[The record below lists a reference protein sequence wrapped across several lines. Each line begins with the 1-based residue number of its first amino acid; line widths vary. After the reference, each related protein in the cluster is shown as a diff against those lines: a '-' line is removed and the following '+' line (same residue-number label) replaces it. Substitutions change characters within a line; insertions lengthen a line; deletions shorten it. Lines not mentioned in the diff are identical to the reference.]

1 MWFTRPNWL
10 SGHGESERMKAARVV
25 VLTVALAA
33 GGVAALLAGRSDRT
47 PAPKAEA
54 PKFDTV
60 EILVAKSDLPRGQ
73 ALSPADVSWQAWPAT
88 TAAGNFIRKN
98 YRPKTLENPTGTNTR

>member
-1 MWFTRPNWL
+1 
-10 SGHGESERMKAARVV
+10 MKAARVV

-33 GGVAALLAGRSDRT
+33 GGVAALLAGRSGT

-60 EILVAKSDLPRGQ
+60 DILVAKSDLARGCLLYTSPSPRDRG
-73 ALSPADVSWQAWPAT
+73 
-88 TAAGNFIRKN
+88 
-98 YRPKTLENPTGTNTR
+98 